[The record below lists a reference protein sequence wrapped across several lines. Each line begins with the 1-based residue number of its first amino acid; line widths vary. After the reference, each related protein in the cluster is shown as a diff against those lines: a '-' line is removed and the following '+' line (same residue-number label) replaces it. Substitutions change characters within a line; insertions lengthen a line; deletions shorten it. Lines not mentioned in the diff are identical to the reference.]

1 MSATRKFQR
10 SQGTHKYSRS
20 AEIAA
25 AEPLE
30 RQVLE
35 FSDQIL
41 ALGERTV
48 DGPAIAITGCI
59 EAMCR
64 LAVMSGV
71 PNVRAVVLSQV
82 NMMLDELIPAAAS
95 LVREETRKLA

>member
-1 MSATRKFQR
+1 MSATRRFQR
-10 SQGTHKYSRS
+10 SQGTHKYSRA

-25 AEPLE
+25 APALE
-30 RQVLE
+30 KQVLE

-71 PNVRAVVLSQV
+71 PNVRAVVLQQV
-82 NMMLDELIPAAAS
+82 TMMLDELIPMAEP
-95 LVREETRKLA
+95 LVREARKLA